1 MPLDLAEKLII
12 GSLAVAAIGL
22 WFAMPQRGDWY
33 RVFAAFA
40 AALGL
45 VSLVHVFDGPGGTA
59 TDRLLFWLFAL
70 GALASGVLMI
80 TCTDPV
86 QGALWFAGTTLS
98 VCGLFLQ
105 LSAPFLA
112 AATVIV
118 YAGAIIVTFMFVIML
133 AQQDG
138 ATSYDAHARFPTPAI
153 AASFFLLGALAMN
166 LHHWGELRDAAEG
179 PALAAA
185 TAEDAHPMSKL
196 DPAAPGDVRALGRS
210 LFGDHLFAVELA
222 GTLLLIATVGAI
234 MMAPRRA
241 QGTL

>member
-1 MPLDLAEKLII
+1 MPLEFADKLII

-33 RVFAAFA
+33 RVFAAFG

-59 TDRLLFWLFAL
+59 SDRLLFWLFAL
-70 GALASGVLMI
+70 GALLSGVLMI
-80 TCTDPV
+80 TCTDMV
-86 QGALWFAGTTLS
+86 QGALWFAGATLS
-98 VCGLFLQ
+98 VSGLFLQ

-138 ATSYDAHARFPTPAI
+138 EASCDVRARFPTPAI

-166 LHHWGELRDAAEG
+166 LHHWGEQRAATEG
-179 PALAAA
+179 PALTAA
-185 TAEDAHPMSKL
+185 TTADAHPMSKL
-196 DPAAPGDVRALGRS
+196 DPATAGDVRALGRS

-222 GTLLLIATVGAI
+222 GTLLLIAVVGAI